1 MPPYGWYGVDSN
13 KGSGMTNE
21 EILQR
26 LRQVMRRTSQQKTDW
41 DAVTESSAIAGLGFD
56 SLAVLDLIYDVQQE
70 FGVEFDAEEMTRVKT
85 IGDLIAFLKA
95 KGA

>member
-1 MPPYGWYGVDSN
+1 
-13 KGSGMTNE
+13 MTHD

-26 LRQVMRRTSQQKTDW
+26 LREVMKRTSQQKTDW
-41 DAVTESSAIAGLGFD
+41 EGVTASSAVAGLGFD

-70 FGVEFDAEEMTRVKT
+70 FGVEFDAEEMTRVRT
-85 IGDLIAFLKA
+85 VGDLVAFLKA

>member
-1 MPPYGWYGVDSN
+1 
-13 KGSGMTNE
+13 MTNE

-26 LRQVMRRTSQQKTDW
+26 LRQVMKRTSQQKTDW
-41 DAVTESSAIAGLGFD
+41 DAVNESSAIAGLGFD

-70 FGVEFDAEEMTRVKT
+70 FAVEFDAEEMTRVKT

>member
-1 MPPYGWYGVDSN
+1 
-13 KGSGMTNE
+13 MTND

-26 LRQVMRRTSQQKTDW
+26 LRQVMKRTSQQKTDW
-41 DAVTESSAIAGLGFD
+41 DGVTEASAIAGLGFD

-85 IGDLIAFLKA
+85 IGDLVAFLKA

>member
-1 MPPYGWYGVDSN
+1 
-13 KGSGMTNE
+13 MTNE

-26 LRQVMRRTSQQKTDW
+26 LRQVMKRTSQQKTEW
-41 DAVTESSAIAGLGFD
+41 EGVTEASAIAGLGFD

-85 IGDLIAFLKA
+85 VGDLIAFLKT